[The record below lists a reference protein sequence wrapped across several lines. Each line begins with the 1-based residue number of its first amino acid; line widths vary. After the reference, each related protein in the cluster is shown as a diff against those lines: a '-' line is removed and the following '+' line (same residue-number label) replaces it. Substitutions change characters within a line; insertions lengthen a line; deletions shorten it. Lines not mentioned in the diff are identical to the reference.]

1 MTKTKLIDTLQR
13 NPDLLDENH
22 LDETY
27 AEDFIEDLAIT
38 ANENVQAVYGAS
50 KMVVFIQDEDG
61 NDENEVVKIPF
72 HYYYGNPFEYGDGE
86 NCDDYIR
93 HEQTIYEDAKDWGL
107 EQFFA
112 PNKKIAQIGCTSI
125 YTQEKCYEIY
135 STKGTEF
142 FPKDCTK
149 EERVLA
155 NSIGED
161 RLNIEWW
168 ISVIRNYGVK
178 LASLLSEYIDANITD
193 LHFEN
198 FGFSQD
204 GKPIIF
210 DYAGFDE
217 ESY

>member
-13 NPDLLDENH
+13 NPHLLDENH

-38 ANENVQAVYGAS
+38 ANEEVDATYGAS

-72 HYYYGNPFEYGDGE
+72 HFYCGDPFEYGEGE
-86 NCDDYIR
+86 DCDDYIL
-93 HEQTIYEDAKDWGL
+93 HEQTIYDDAEGWGL

-112 PNKKIAQIGCTSI
+112 PNKKIAQIGHTSI
-125 YTQEKCYEIY
+125 YTQKKCYEVY
-135 STKGTEF
+135 STEGSKFLPKEYTE
-142 FPKDCTK
+142 
-149 EERVLA
+149 EEETLA
-155 NSIGED
+155 NGIGQD
-161 RLNIEWW
+161 RLNIGWW

-178 LASLLSEYIDANITD
+178 LAELLSEYIDANISD
-193 LHFEN
+193 LHYEN
-198 FGFSQD
+198 YGFSQD

-217 ESY
+217 SY